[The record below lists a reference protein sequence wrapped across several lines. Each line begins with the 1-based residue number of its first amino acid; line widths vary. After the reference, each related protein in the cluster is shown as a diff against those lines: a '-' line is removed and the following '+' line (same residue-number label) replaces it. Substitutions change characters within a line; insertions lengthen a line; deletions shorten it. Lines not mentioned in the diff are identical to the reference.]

1 MNRTVLGLLFAVCST
16 AHLCSQMG
24 NMNAPT
30 FTKDV
35 APILQKNCQSCHR
48 PGEAAPFSMLTY
60 EETRPW
66 SGAMKLAV
74 KQKLMPPWFADPQVG
89 HFANDRSLSQK
100 EIDTIVAWATAGAPK
115 GDPKDMPAPV
125 NFVEGWGIPKPD
137 VTFQLPKE
145 FAVPESGM
153 VEYQYAIVP
162 TGFTED
168 KWVQAVEVRPTE
180 RSVVHHIIAY
190 IREPG
195 SNYFKDQEREELSSK
210 LLRRRRMRTLTPAR
224 CPAIFWL
231 AMLPANPR
239 RSYR

>member
-1 MNRTVLGLLFAVCST
+1 MNRPFLTLLFAVCST
-16 AHLCSQMG
+16 AHLSSQMG

-66 SGAMKLAV
+66 TGAMKLAV

-100 EIDTIVAWATAGAPK
+100 EIDTIVAWVTAGAPK

-125 NFVEGWGIPKPD
+125 NFVKDGA
-137 VTFQLPKE
+137 FQ
-145 FAVPESGM
+145 
-153 VEYQYAIVP
+153 
-162 TGFTED
+162 
-168 KWVQAVEVRPTE
+168 
-180 RSVVHHIIAY
+180 
-190 IREPG
+190 
-195 SNYFKDQEREELSSK
+195 N
-210 LLRRRRMRTLTPAR
+210 RT
-224 CPAIFWL
+224 
-231 AMLPANPR
+231 
-239 RSYR
+239 

>member
-1 MNRTVLGLLFAVCST
+1 MSFMGRTLSILLIALCLGTSSFCQNPDGGSV
-16 AHLCSQMG
+16 
-24 NMNAPT
+24 T

-66 SGAMKLAV
+66 TGAMKLAV

-100 EIDTIVAWATAGAPK
+100 EIDTIVAWVTAGAPK

-137 VTFQLPKE
+137 VIFQLPKE
-145 FAVPESGM
+145 FSVPESGLG
-153 VEYQYAIVP
+153 E
-162 TGFTED
+162 
-168 KWVQAVEVRPTE
+168 
-180 RSVVHHIIAY
+180 
-190 IREPG
+190 
-195 SNYFKDQEREELSSK
+195 
-210 LLRRRRMRTLTPAR
+210 
-224 CPAIFWL
+224 
-231 AMLPANPR
+231 
-239 RSYR
+239 

>member
-1 MNRTVLGLLFAVCST
+1 MDRTVLGLLFAVCST
-16 AHLCSQMG
+16 AHLSSQMG

-66 SGAMKLAV
+66 TGAMKLAV

-100 EIDTIVAWATAGAPK
+100 EIDTIVAWVTAGAPK

-125 NFVEGWGIPKPD
+125 NFVEGWSIPKPD
-137 VTFQLPKE
+137 MIFQLPK
-145 FAVPESGM
+145 
-153 VEYQYAIVP
+153 
-162 TGFTED
+162 
-168 KWVQAVEVRPTE
+168 
-180 RSVVHHIIAY
+180 
-190 IREPG
+190 
-195 SNYFKDQEREELSSK
+195 
-210 LLRRRRMRTLTPAR
+210 
-224 CPAIFWL
+224 
-231 AMLPANPR
+231 
-239 RSYR
+239 